1 MGAIISLVPH
11 YFPIPEN
18 FVEMDIANLRRNGH
32 TDYFFLARREKCWLF
47 DYANV
52 YTPGSYANLTWTYGQ
67 IMPHLPAA
75 AFALHVDQFK
85 DGCPWGSVT
94 ILDYQKSILD
104 VEQFSL
110 LPPAQRERHIRLM
123 VRRFLRNTQYCSIR
137 EVIEYLK
144 TGEVK

>member
-1 MGAIISLVPH
+1 
-11 YFPIPEN
+11 
-18 FVEMDIANLRRNGH
+18 MDIANLSRYGQ
-32 TDYFFLARREKCWLF
+32 TDYLFLVRREKCWLF
-47 DYANV
+47 DYASV

-75 AFALHVDQFK
+75 ALALRVDQYK

-94 ILDYQKSILD
+94 LLDYQKSILD
-104 VEQFSL
+104 VEQFSR

-123 VRRFLRNTQYCSIR
+123 IRRYTRHAKYCSVR